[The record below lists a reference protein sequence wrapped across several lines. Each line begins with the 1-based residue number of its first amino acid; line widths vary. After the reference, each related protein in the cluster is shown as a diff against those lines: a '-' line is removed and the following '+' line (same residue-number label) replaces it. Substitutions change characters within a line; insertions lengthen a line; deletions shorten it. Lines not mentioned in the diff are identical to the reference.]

1 MNNAHEPSFFVL
13 YSACHQRCGRLI
25 ERTDFRV
32 VTKQDLL
39 QWSRDFAVPESF
51 QPLPLHCD
59 ACAEDVPATHLRI
72 VRDADPTPRTL
83 VPEVEIKKF
92 NPDDWLVKLHGDF

>member
-1 MNNAHEPSFFVL
+1 MDKTHEPSFFVL
-13 YSACHQRCGRLI
+13 YSACHQRCGRLV

-32 VTKQDLL
+32 VTKNDLDV
-39 QWSRDFAVPESF
+39 WSKDMTTNASF

-59 ACAEDVPATHLRI
+59 TCAEDIQATHVRI
-72 VRDADPTPRTL
+72 VKDGDPIPRTV

-92 NPDDWLVKLHGDF
+92 KQEDWIFKMKETL